1 MEDSMSAGG
10 REGDSAVED
19 SLSGGMER
27 MLLLSSVAAQLA
39 HIHQLLD
46 GQHQQHNL

>member
-1 MEDSMSAGG
+1 MVDLEVEDSVSAGG
-10 REGDSAVED
+10 REG
-19 SLSGGMER
+19 

-39 HIHQLLD
+39 PIHQLLD